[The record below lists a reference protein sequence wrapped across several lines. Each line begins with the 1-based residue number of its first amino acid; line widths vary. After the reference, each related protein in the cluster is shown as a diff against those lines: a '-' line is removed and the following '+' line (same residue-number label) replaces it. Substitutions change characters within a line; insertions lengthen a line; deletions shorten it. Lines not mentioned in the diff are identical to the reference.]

1 MSQEVTAKNWS
12 GFSIFLKV
20 CLNAIDLF
28 VAFFLVLGGANAT
41 VSHPITGSICMVM
54 APFLIFLSIGLW
66 TASRQK
72 LIIHAVLYWGAFS
85 VLGVSIAVAI
95 AVRALHNSE
104 DTWVILGVVAVFFA
118 AALFSTIEFRLN
130 RNTCSDPPL

>member
-28 VAFFLVLGGANAT
+28 VAFFLVLGGANMT
-41 VSHPITGSICMVM
+41 VSHPITGSICMLM

-72 LIIHAVLYWGAFS
+72 LVIHAVLYWGAFS
-85 VLGVSIAVAI
+85 IFGFCAGFLLVVGALLNAQDDRVVYGVITVFLVAAV
-95 AVRALHNSE
+95 
-104 DTWVILGVVAVFFA
+104 
-118 AALFSTIEFRLN
+118 FSTIQLRLKQS
-130 RNTCSDPPL
+130 RRSE